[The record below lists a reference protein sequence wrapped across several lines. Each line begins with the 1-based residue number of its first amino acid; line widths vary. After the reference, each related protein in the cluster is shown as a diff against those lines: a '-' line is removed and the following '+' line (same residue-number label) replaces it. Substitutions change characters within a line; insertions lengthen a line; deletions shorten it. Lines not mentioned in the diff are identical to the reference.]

1 LESRDRR
8 NCVNSSA
15 NALSGIKRTT

>member
-8 NCVNSSA
+8 NCVISSA